1 MFLVVMFNKS
11 VSVPLE
17 LVKDALYS
25 KTTIIFGDHH
35 DIPSPGWRP
44 RLGQI
49 PRKDKLGFKKLME
62 CGKKGLRAC
71 RCQTT

>member
-35 DIPSPGWRP
+35 DIPSPHPRMKTKTRP
-44 RLGQI
+44 N
-49 PRKDKLGFKKLME
+49 
-62 CGKKGLRAC
+62 
-71 RCQTT
+71 T